1 MDDHPLGQWLS
12 YRETMPLS
20 WQPGGIDSL
29 PALQAEHNQRVLAA
43 VATLE
48 ERWRTDGD
56 TAQAQE
62 LDRLHH
68 KFDVMIELLGAL
80 LRSIQP
86 QATPHSLQL
95 CIAGLSWTPQAPLP
109 AIGSSLT
116 VSLQLHPCAPNLW
129 RWAGEVIA
137 HRGDEIFVRFAPM
150 PDALSAALERHVFMR
165 HRRSV
170 ADARSPASRG
180 QRESPP

>member
-20 WQPGGIDSL
+20 WQPGGVDSL
-29 PALQAEHNQRVLAA
+29 PAAQAEHNQRVLAA

-48 ERWRTDGD
+48 ERWRSDAD

-62 LDRLHH
+62 LDRLNH

-80 LRSIQP
+80 LRSVQP
-86 QATPHSLQL
+86 QAASHSLQL
-95 CIAGLSWTPQAPLP
+95 SIAGLSWAPEEALP
-109 AIGSSLT
+109 TVGSSIT
-116 VSLQLHPCAPNLW
+116 VSLQLHPCAPSAW

-137 HRGDEIFVRFAPM
+137 HRDGEIHVRFAPM

-180 QRESPP
+180 QRETPP